1 MTGKARRTARPPAT
15 AATGAGRSLRTVGL
29 YGARWLSWPVRALVL
44 RAVRIW
50 NRTADRELGLIAAG
64 VAFFGFLAVFPGI
77 AALIALWGFAADP
90 AVIRA
95 EVQLLADVL
104 PADAFRLLVTQV
116 DALLAANNRS
126 FGWASLLST
135 MLALWSAR
143 AGIAAL
149 IQGINAIHGL
159 PQRDTLRHTALAM
172 LLTLVLIA
180 LVLLAMGLTVVAPVV
195 IAFLPLE
202 RVEARALEFMNVGFG
217 LMLVTAVIAILYHT
231 GPNRGSGLRPP
242 LLSRGLFVALVIWAA
257 VSRGLVLY
265 LTNFA
270 SYNQIYGSI
279 GAVAALLLWFYLSA
293 YAVLFGA
300 AVDAERA
307 RLRPRQ

>member
-1 MTGKARRTARPPAT
+1 MDVNTDAEPDPPPPPPKARR
-15 AATGAGRSLRTVGL
+15 SLRVAGL
-29 YGARWLSWPVRALVL
+29 YGARWLSWPVRALILRVL
-44 RAVRIW
+44 HVW
-50 NRTADRELGLIAAG
+50 NRMSDRELGLIAAG

-95 EVQLLADVL
+95 EVQLLAEVL
-104 PADAFRLLVTQV
+104 PADAFSLVSGQV

-126 FGWASLLST
+126 FGWATLVST
-135 MLALWSAR
+135 LLALWSAR
-143 AGIAAL
+143 AGISAL
-149 IQGINAIHGL
+149 VQGINAIHGY
-159 PQRDTLRHTALAM
+159 PQRDTLSHTALAM
-172 LLTLVLIA
+172 LLTVILIA
-180 LVLLAMGLTVVAPVV
+180 LVMLALTLTVVAPVV
-195 IAFLPLE
+195 IAFLPLG
-202 RVEARALEFMNVGFG
+202 RVEAWALDLTNLGFG
-217 LMLVTAVIAILYHT
+217 LVLVTATIAILYHT
-231 GPNRGSGLRPP
+231 GPNRADHPRPP
-242 LLSRGLFVALVIWAA
+242 ILSRGLFVALLLWAT

-293 YAVLFGA
+293 YAVLLGA

-307 RLRPRQ
+307 RRRGRRQ